1 MFFLCKGKH
10 NMNELEAL
18 NMLLRLIGSS
28 PVNSVTTPH
37 PDASNARTTLNRIR
51 RQAQRR
57 GWWFN
62 IDYNVTYSPDA
73 NGNIRIPDE
82 ISSFVAEDKN
92 YIQRG
97 KNLYNKYDNSYK
109 FATDVVACRT
119 VRILDWDDMPD
130 CMQEHC
136 AYFAAAQFVRD
147 ELEDPQK
154 QQDLEKSAGQAML
167 DVKKQDLEE
176 GQYNIFRKP
185 RVVQARA
192 GVQPYHRNNRRF
204 HGDPDV

>member
-1 MFFLCKGKH
+1 
-10 NMNELEAL
+10 MNELEAL

-37 PDASNARTTLNRIR
+37 PDASNARTTLHRIR

-62 IDYNVTYSPDA
+62 IDYNVTYQPDE

-97 KNLYNKYDNSYK
+97 KNLYNKYNNTYIFTDN
-109 FATDVVACRT
+109 VIACRT

-176 GQYNIFRKP
+176 GRYNMFNQR
-185 RVVQARA
+185 RVISARA
-192 GVQPYHRNNRRF
+192 GVQPYHRNNKRF
-204 HGDPDV
+204 YGDPDVQEYKE